1 MLTFIKNFC
10 KISVYL
16 TLNYNIYNNIFFEF
30 VTTLFRLFFYQ
41 FLKLNNHK
49 ELRQK
54 VMFTKRYINVILK
67 RGVKMKT
74 NPIFWL
80 NAARFYS
87 IPMSIMSWSVPFLF
101 AALDGGNV
109 FYGIISLI
117 GIVFAHLGV
126 NLFDDFIDYIIEQR
140 KIKKGLKEKFSLQ
153 KGKCAYLLNKEAS
166 LGELF
171 LIISVFFAIAIF
183 CGIFLTLKTGI
194 FVLYLMIIA
203 GLIGALYPLLSYVAM
218 GEIAVGIMF
227 APLLY
232 TGVYFVMTESF
243 STELIPIAISTGLLT
258 IGLLHAHMFLDID
271 FDKKSNKIT
280 LCSLAKSKKR
290 AVRNQVIITVLAYL
304 NIFVMIFFG
313 LPKIYILSFL
323 SIPTAI
329 ILYKLMIC
337 DCYKKRKEIKTN
349 IFFGYLGDL
358 TKYENTDI
366 KEFIIKFSVARNIM
380 VEFTVLICIAKII
393 SEIL

>member
-1 MLTFIKNFC
+1 
-10 KISVYL
+10 
-16 TLNYNIYNNIFFEF
+16 
-30 VTTLFRLFFYQ
+30 
-41 FLKLNNHK
+41 
-49 ELRQK
+49 
-54 VMFTKRYINVILK
+54 MFTKRYINVILK
-67 RGVKMKT
+67 SGENMKI
-74 NPIFWL
+74 NPLFWL
-80 NAARFYS
+80 KAARCYS
-87 IPMSIMSWSVPFLF
+87 LPMSVMSWSVPFLF

-109 FYGIISLI
+109 YYGIISLI

-126 NLFDDFIDYIIEQR
+126 NLFDDFIDYIIEQG

-153 KGKCAYLLNKEAS
+153 KGKCAYLLSKEANLS
-166 LGELF
+166 ELF
-171 LIISVFFAIAIF
+171 LIISVCFAIAIY
-183 CGIFLTLKTGI
+183 CGIFLTIKTGI
-194 FVLYLMIIA
+194 FVLYIMA
-203 GLIGALYPLLSYVAM
+203 AAALIGVLYPFLSYVAM

-232 TGVYFVMTESF
+232 TGVYFVMTQNF
-243 STELIPIAISTGLLT
+243 STELIPIAVSTGLLT

-271 FDKKSNKIT
+271 FDIRSNKIT
-280 LCSLAKSKKR
+280 LCSLAKTKKR
-290 AVRNQVIITVLAYL
+290 AVTNQVIITVLAYL

-358 TKYENTDI
+358 TKYENFDI
-366 KEFIIKFSVARNIM
+366 KAFMIKFSVARNIM

-393 SEIL
+393 SELI